1 MSYQDYIAMRNAEL
15 YEDIFGRGAG
25 DPDMYGYPDEHTDN
39 EPIGEY
45 QNKDGNPVEE
55 IKYETTTLKG

>member
-1 MSYQDYIAMRNAEL
+1 MDQL

-25 DPDMYGYPDEHTDN
+25 DPDMYGYPGEHMDN

-45 QNKDGNPVEE
+45 QDREGNDVQE
-55 IKYETTTLKG
+55 